1 VYHVLAETVEKP
13 SSDRSAKERRNL
25 LFRVLDGVL
34 AISHKK
40 IHSSGNSDKQKQ
52 GWARVLVSAVST
64 YGAILK
70 DVELDSLEERLILL
84 EQDVRR

>member
-1 VYHVLAETVEKP
+1 VLAETVEKP
-13 SSDRSAKERRNL
+13 SYDRSAKERRNL